1 MNITD
6 IIGDPNEFAIE
17 YIILSNVSPPFGRCR
32 LWFANIFLGDIEE
45 EIYLSTTCYCLESVL
60 ENKNAL
66 FLNEEFN
73 DVSES
78 EIFNLMIEGK
88 KINYS
93 GIHEFMIIL
102 GYDLFDNY
110 IYRKNDDLCVVW
122 MIDREIQQEKKYQG
136 YLSQVCF
143 ATVNINI
150 YEEVVSK
157 FRNKLEEKFTF

>member
-66 FLNEEFN
+66 FLNFKLDN
-73 DVSES
+73 LVRS
-78 EIFNLMIEGK
+78 EIFNLM
-88 KINYS
+88 
-93 GIHEFMIIL
+93 L
-102 GYDLFDNY
+102 
-110 IYRKNDDLCVVW
+110 
-122 MIDREIQQEKKYQG
+122 EKK
-136 YLSQVCF
+136 L
-143 ATVNINI
+143 
-150 YEEVVSK
+150 
-157 FRNKLEEKFTF
+157 KLKDQIEDYGL